1 MADTKISGLPTA
13 GPLTGAELVP
23 VVQNNGSG
31 NVTAKTTVSDI
42 VRQAAVNVNTT
53 VNVSLTAA
61 DTGKCI
67 SNKGATGQITVII
80 PPADPSQVV
89 EYEFAN
95 QTTFGMLLD
104 LQANDIAYQGNEQ
117 TQPGGSIVSLSKG
130 TLRIRSLNATDWV
143 IMSATGDWGLN

>member
-1 MADTKISGLPTA
+1 MADTKISGLPSA

-31 NVTAKTTVSDI
+31 NVTVKTTVSDI

-67 SNKGATGQITVII
+67 SNKGATGQITVAI

-95 QTTFGMLLD
+95 QTNFGMLLD